1 MINWANLS
9 SYFQLKNYIPSGL
22 YSRSLMIIIIPI
34 VLIQIVAGYVFLE
47 RHWNTVTKRLSH
59 AVISDLSLLVDLR
72 MGDTQ
77 TDDEE
82 LIRLA
87 DESFEM
93 SIAFLP
99 GETLPEPVPRPFVD
113 LLDDSLSDEIE
124 NLVGRPFWLDTVSVG
139 NYVDVRLQLP
149 GEVMRALVL
158 KSKVYATNSHIFI
171 VWMTGTSLFLLAVS
185 IIFLRN
191 QIRPIENLAEAA
203 ESFGRG
209 RDIQDFRPS
218 GASEVRQAAS
228 AFLDMRDRIKA
239 QIEQRTT
246 MLAGVSHDLRTP
258 LTRLKLQLVMLPRS
272 PEILGLEEDIIEME
286 DMLEDYLSFA
296 KGFQGEKS
304 LEINIRNLLEEI
316 RESAKLRKPD
326 TDIFLVCSPTLHFKV
341 KRRAFKRCLTNLV
354 NNACNHAEEVR
365 IIVKMED
372 ESLNIIISDNGPG
385 IPEESMDQVF
395 RPFFRLDQAR
405 NAETGGT
412 GLGLSVARDVARGH
426 GGDIYLSK
434 GTQGGLEATVS
445 VPA

>member
-1 MINWANLS
+1 M
-9 SYFQLKNYIPSGL
+9 PSGL

-171 VWMTGTSLFLLAVS
+171 VWMTGTSLFLLTVS
-185 IIFLRN
+185 IVFLRN

-209 RDIQDFRPS
+209 RDIQDFKPS

-258 LTRLKLQLVMLPRS
+258 LTRLKLQLAMLPRS

-316 RESAKLRKPD
+316 RESAKLRKAD
-326 TDIFLVCSPTLHFKV
+326 TDIFLACSPTLHFKV

-405 NAETGGT
+405 NTETGST

>member
-9 SYFQLKNYIPSGL
+9 SYFQLKNYMPSGL

-209 RDIQDFRPS
+209 RDIQDFKPS

-228 AFLDMRDRIKA
+228 AFLDMRERIKA

-258 LTRLKLQLVMLPRS
+258 LTRLKLQLAMLPRS

-304 LEINIRNLLEEI
+304 LDINIRNLLEEM
-316 RESAKLRKPD
+316 RESAKLRKRY
-326 TDIFLVCSPTLHFKV
+326 TDIFLACSPTLHFKV

-365 IIVKMED
+365 IIVIMED
-372 ESLNIIISDNGPG
+372 ESRNIIISDNGPG
-385 IPEESMDQVF
+385 IPEESIDQVF
-395 RPFFRLDQAR
+395 SPFFRLDQAR

>member
-258 LTRLKLQLVMLPRS
+258 LTRLKLQLAMLPRS

-341 KRRAFKRCLTNLV
+341 KRRTFKRCLTNLV

>member
-1 MINWANLS
+1 MLNWANLS
-9 SYFQLKNYIPSGL
+9 GYFQLKNYMPSGL

-72 MGDTQ
+72 MGDTL
-77 TDDEE
+77 TDDVE

-124 NLVGRPFWLDTVSVG
+124 NQIGRPFWLDTVSVG

-185 IIFLRN
+185 IVFLRN

-209 RDIQDFRPS
+209 RDIQDFKPS

-228 AFLDMRDRIKA
+228 AFLNMRDRIKA

-258 LTRLKLQLVMLPRS
+258 LTRLKLQLAMLPRS

-316 RESAKLRKPD
+316 RESAKLRKPG
-326 TDIFLVCSPTLHFKV
+326 TYIFIACPPSLPFKV

-354 NNACNHAEEVR
+354 NNACNHAKEVH
-365 IIVKMED
+365 IIVKME
-372 ESLNIIISDNGPG
+372 EECLNIIISDNGPG
-385 IPEESMDQVF
+385 IPEDSMDQVF

-434 GTQGGLEATVS
+434 GAQGGLEATVS
-445 VPA
+445 VPV

>member
-9 SYFQLKNYIPSGL
+9 SYFQLKNYMPSGL

-171 VWMTGTSLFLLAVS
+171 VWMTGTSLFLLTVS
-185 IIFLRN
+185 IVFLRN

-209 RDIQDFRPS
+209 RDIQDFKPS

-258 LTRLKLQLVMLPRS
+258 LTRLKLQLAMLPRS

-316 RESAKLRKPD
+316 RESAKLRKAD
-326 TDIFLVCSPTLHFKV
+326 TDIFLACSPTLHFKV

-405 NAETGGT
+405 NTETGST

>member
-1 MINWANLS
+1 M
-9 SYFQLKNYIPSGL
+9 PSGL

-77 TDDEE
+77 TDDEN

-158 KSKVYATNSHIFI
+158 RSKVYATNSHIFI

-209 RDIQDFRPS
+209 RDIQDFKPS

-258 LTRLKLQLVMLPRS
+258 LTRLKLQLAMLPRS

-304 LEINIRNLLEEI
+304 LEINIRNLMEEI
-316 RESAKLRKPD
+316 RESAKLRKSD
-326 TDIFLVCSPTLHFKV
+326 TDIFLACPPTLHFKV

-354 NNACNHAEEVR
+354 NNACNHAKEVR

-405 NAETGGT
+405 NTETGGT

>member
-1 MINWANLS
+1 MLNWANLS
-9 SYFQLKNYIPSGL
+9 GYFQLKNYMPSGL

-72 MGDTQ
+72 MGNTQ
-77 TDDEE
+77 TDDVE

-124 NLVGRPFWLDTVSVG
+124 NQIGRPFWLDTVSVG

-185 IIFLRN
+185 IVFLRN

-209 RDIQDFRPS
+209 RDIQDFKPS

-228 AFLDMRDRIKA
+228 AFLNMRDRIKA

-258 LTRLKLQLVMLPRS
+258 LTRLKLQLAMLPRS

-286 DMLEDYLSFA
+286 DMLEDYLSSPKVFKA
-296 KGFQGEKS
+296 KKP
-304 LEINIRNLLEEI
+304 LRLI
-316 RESAKLRKPD
+316 SAICWKKLRKAQSSGNR
-326 TDIFLVCSPTLHFKV
+326 TQT
-341 KRRAFKRCLTNLV
+341 
-354 NNACNHAEEVR
+354 
-365 IIVKMED
+365 
-372 ESLNIIISDNGPG
+372 
-385 IPEESMDQVF
+385 
-395 RPFFRLDQAR
+395 
-405 NAETGGT
+405 
-412 GLGLSVARDVARGH
+412 
-426 GGDIYLSK
+426 YL
-434 GTQGGLEATVS
+434 
-445 VPA
+445 

>member
-1 MINWANLS
+1 M
-9 SYFQLKNYIPSGL
+9 PTGL
-22 YSRSLMIIIIPI
+22 YSRSLMIVIIPM
-34 VLIQIVAGYVFLE
+34 VLVQVVAGYVFLE

-77 TDDEE
+77 AEDAE
-82 LIRLA
+82 LVRLA

-99 GETLPEPVPRPFVD
+99 GETLPEPVPRPFVG

-124 NLVGRPFWLDTVSVG
+124 EQVGRPFWLDTVSVG

-171 VWMTGTSLFLLAVS
+171 VWMTGTSIILLAVS

-191 QIRPIENLAEAA
+191 QIRPIERLAEAA

-209 RDIQDFRPS
+209 RDIQDFKPA
-218 GASEVRQAAS
+218 GAQEVRLAAA
-228 AFLDMRDRIKA
+228 AFLDMRERIKA

-258 LTRLKLQLVMLPRS
+258 LTRLKLQLAMLPRS
-272 PEILGLEEDIIEME
+272 PEIEGLEADIIEME

-304 LEINIRNLLEEI
+304 QEINIRDLLEEI

-326 TDIFLVCSPTLHFKV
+326 TDVYLACPPSLPFKV
-341 KRRAFKRCLTNLV
+341 RRRAFKRCLTNLV
-354 NNACNHAEEVR
+354 NNACNHAKEIH
-365 IIVKMED
+365 IIVNPRP
-372 ESLNIIISDNGPG
+372 ESLNIVISDNGPG
-385 IPEESMDQVF
+385 IPDEALDDVF

-426 GGDIYLSK
+426 GGDISLAR
-434 GTQGGLEATVS
+434 GAQGGLEATVS
-445 VPA
+445 IPA

>member
-1 MINWANLS
+1 M
-9 SYFQLKNYIPSGL
+9 PSGL

-72 MGDTQ
+72 MGDLQ

-209 RDIQDFRPS
+209 RDIQDFKPS

-258 LTRLKLQLVMLPRS
+258 LTRLKLQLAMLPRS

-326 TDIFLVCSPTLHFKV
+326 TDILIACSPTVHFKV

-354 NNACNHAEEVR
+354 NNACNHAKEVR
-365 IIVKMED
+365 IIVKMGD

-385 IPEESMDQVF
+385 IPEESMNQVF

-434 GTQGGLEATVS
+434 GSQGGLEATVS

>member
-171 VWMTGTSLFLLAVS
+171 VWMTGTSLFLLTVS

-209 RDIQDFRPS
+209 RDIQDFKPS

-258 LTRLKLQLVMLPRS
+258 LTRLKLQLAMLPRS

-316 RESAKLRKPD
+316 RESAKLRKPYA
-326 TDIFLVCSPTLHFKV
+326 DIFLACSPTLHFKV

-434 GTQGGLEATVS
+434 GTHGGLEATVS

>member
-1 MINWANLS
+1 MLNWANLS
-9 SYFQLKNYIPSGL
+9 GYFQLKNYMPSGL

-72 MGDTQ
+72 MGNTQ

-124 NLVGRPFWLDTVSVG
+124 NQIGRPFWLDTVSVG

-185 IIFLRN
+185 IVFLRN

-209 RDIQDFRPS
+209 RDIQDFKPS

-228 AFLDMRDRIKA
+228 AFLNMRDRIKA
-239 QIEQRTT
+239 
-246 MLAGVSHDLRTP
+246 
-258 LTRLKLQLVMLPRS
+258 
-272 PEILGLEEDIIEME
+272 
-286 DMLEDYLSFA
+286 
-296 KGFQGEKS
+296 
-304 LEINIRNLLEEI
+304 
-316 RESAKLRKPD
+316 
-326 TDIFLVCSPTLHFKV
+326 
-341 KRRAFKRCLTNLV
+341 
-354 NNACNHAEEVR
+354 
-365 IIVKMED
+365 
-372 ESLNIIISDNGPG
+372 
-385 IPEESMDQVF
+385 
-395 RPFFRLDQAR
+395 
-405 NAETGGT
+405 
-412 GLGLSVARDVARGH
+412 
-426 GGDIYLSK
+426 
-434 GTQGGLEATVS
+434 
-445 VPA
+445 

>member
-1 MINWANLS
+1 MLNWANLS
-9 SYFQLKNYIPSGL
+9 GYFQLKNYMPSGL

-77 TDDEE
+77 TDDVE

-124 NLVGRPFWLDTVSVG
+124 NQIGRPFWLDTVSVG

-185 IIFLRN
+185 IVFLRN

-209 RDIQDFRPS
+209 RDIQDFKPS

-228 AFLDMRDRIKA
+228 AFLNMRDRIKA

-258 LTRLKLQLVMLPRS
+258 LTRLKLQLAMLPRS

-316 RESAKLRKPD
+316 RESAKLRKPG
-326 TDIFLVCSPTLHFKV
+326 TYIFIACPPSLPFKV

-354 NNACNHAEEVR
+354 NNACNHAKEVH
-365 IIVKMED
+365 IIVKME
-372 ESLNIIISDNGPG
+372 EECLNIIISDNGPG
-385 IPEESMDQVF
+385 IPEDSMDQVF

-434 GTQGGLEATVS
+434 GAQGGLEATVS
-445 VPA
+445 VPV

>member
-1 MINWANLS
+1 MVNWANLS
-9 SYFQLKNYIPSGL
+9 GYFQLKNYMPSGL

-34 VLIQIVAGYVFLE
+34 VLIQIVAGYIFLE

-124 NLVGRPFWLDTVSVG
+124 NQVGRPFWLDTVSVG

-209 RDIQDFRPS
+209 RDIQDFKPS

-258 LTRLKLQLVMLPRS
+258 LTRLKLQLAMLPRS

-316 RESAKLRKPD
+316 RESAKLRKPG
-326 TDIFLVCSPTLHFKV
+326 TDIFLACPPTLPFKV

-354 NNACNHAEEVR
+354 NNACNHAKEVH
-365 IIVKMED
+365 IIVKMEE

-385 IPEESMDQVF
+385 IPEDSMNEVF

-434 GTQGGLEATVS
+434 GAQGGLEATVS
-445 VPA
+445 VPV

>member
-209 RDIQDFRPS
+209 RDIQDFKPS

-258 LTRLKLQLVMLPRS
+258 LTRLKLQLAMLPRS

>member
-258 LTRLKLQLVMLPRS
+258 LTRLKLQLAMLPRS

>member
-1 MINWANLS
+1 MLNWANLIG
-9 SYFQLKNYIPSGL
+9 YFQLKNYMPSGL

-124 NLVGRPFWLDTVSVG
+124 NQVGRPFWLDTVSVG

-185 IIFLRN
+185 IVFLRN

-209 RDIQDFRPS
+209 RDIQDFKPS

-228 AFLDMRDRIKA
+228 AFLNMRDRIKA

-258 LTRLKLQLVMLPRS
+258 LTRLKLQLAMLPRS

-316 RESAKLRKPD
+316 RESAKLRKPG
-326 TDIFLVCSPTLHFKV
+326 TYIFIACPPSLPFKV

-354 NNACNHAEEVR
+354 NNACNYAKEVH
-365 IIVKMED
+365 IIVKVE
-372 ESLNIIISDNGPG
+372 EECLKIVISDNGPG
-385 IPEESMDQVF
+385 IPEESIDQVF

-434 GTQGGLEATVS
+434 GAQGGLEATVS
-445 VPA
+445 VPV